1 MGITERRKREK
12 EALSR
17 KIMDAAREIF
27 VEEGYESVTMRRIA
41 DKIEYSATA
50 IYSHFKDKD
59 ALIRA
64 ITYADFK
71 ALTDKLHEVGD
82 ELDPVSRMRRIA
94 HLYVDFGV
102 NNPNQYRQI
111 FMSSSGPLYDEE
123 FREDVRGNP
132 DTDAYAWIIKVMSDA
147 LRQGAIAIPDG
158 KLELYAQTLWSAF
171 HGLISLHI
179 GLSGEPWVEWASM
192 DERVDLMFNLLMVG
206 VIKETSGH

>member
-27 VEEGYESVTMRRIA
+27 VEEGYEAVTMRRIA

-64 ITYADFK
+64 ITHADFK
-71 ALTDKLHEVGD
+71 ALTKRLQEVGD
-82 ELDPVSRMRRIA
+82 IVDPIEKLRRIA

-111 FMSSSGPLYDEE
+111 FMSSSGPQYDQELGS
-123 FREDVRGNP
+123 DVRGNP
-132 DTDAYAWIIKVMSDA
+132 DRDAYAWITKVMSDA
-147 LRQGAIAIPDG
+147 LREGAISIPEG
-158 KLELYAQTLWSAF
+158 KLALHVQTLWGAF
-171 HGLISLHI
+171 HGLIALHI
-179 GLSGEPWVEWASM
+179 GLQGEHWVEWVPM
-192 DERVDLMFNLLMVG
+192 EERVDLMFNLLMAGILREMVQG
-206 VIKETSGH
+206 

>member
-82 ELDPVSRMRRIA
+82 DLDPVSRMRRIA

-123 FREDVRGNP
+123 FREDVRGDP
-132 DTDAYAWIIKVMSDA
+132 DKDAYAWIIKVMSDA
-147 LRQGAIAIPDG
+147 LRHGSISIPEG

-171 HGLISLHI
+171 HGIVSLHI
-179 GLSGEPWVEWASM
+179 GLQGESWVEWATM
-192 DERVDLMFNLLMVG
+192 EERVDLLFNLLMAG
-206 VIKETSGH
+206 IMRETTKE

>member
-1 MGITERRKREK
+1 
-12 EALSR
+12 
-17 KIMDAAREIF
+17 
-27 VEEGYESVTMRRIA
+27 MRRIA

-64 ITYADFK
+64 ITYSDFR
-71 ALTDKLHEVGD
+71 ALTESLHAVGD
-82 ELDPVSRMRRIA
+82 VADPIERMRRIA
-94 HLYVDFGV
+94 RLYVNFGI

>member
-1 MGITERRKREK
+1 MGISDRRKREK
-12 EALSR
+12 EALGR

-27 VEEGYESVTMRRIA
+27 VEEGYEAVTMRRIA

-59 ALIRA
+59 SLIRA
-64 ITYADFK
+64 ITYSDFR
-71 ALTDKLHEVGD
+71 ALTERLHDIGD
-82 ELDPVSRMRRIA
+82 VTDPVERMRRIA

-102 NNPNQYRQI
+102 NNSNQYRLI

-132 DTDAYAWIIKVMSDA
+132 DKDAYAWIIKTMTDA
-147 LRQGAIAIPDG
+147 LKEGAISIPEG

-171 HGLISLHI
+171 HGLIALHI
-179 GLSGEPWVEWASM
+179 GLSGEPWVQWTSM

-206 VIKETSGH
+206 MAQEAMSN